1 MESLDDLDAL
11 ALRKKPKPIGW
22 FAAGAVVIAGAG
34 FVFAYYMPLR
44 QAQAEL
50 TSRHE
55 ALAQKSHELDAT
67 LKKTRAELDK
77 LTDEHGSL
85 SREVTGEKD
94 KERTRQAELDGAKS
108 ATEQALAPFAKS
120 SGATYRVGAHGVHVT
135 FPAATFFKSPA
146 KVPLPRAVGIVCA
159 AAKGLG
165 VSPTSSLRI
174 ALDADGGDDAAR
186 KGAAEQAA
194 GLAGLA
200 ATRCKIAP
208 ERVVFEVRRPADGA
222 ELHTELT
229 IVVPAK
235 GS

>member
-22 FAAGAVVIAGAG
+22 FVAGAVAIAGAG
-34 FVFAYYMPLR
+34 FVFAYYLPLR

-50 TSRHE
+50 TARHE
-55 ALAQKSHELDAT
+55 ALAQKSHELDAS
-67 LKKTRAELDK
+67 LKQTRSELAK

-94 KERTRQAELDGAKS
+94 KARVRQTELDSAKS
-108 ATEQALAPFAKS
+108 ATEQAFAPFSKS
-120 SGATYRVGAHGVHVT
+120 SGASYRVGAHGVHVT
-135 FPAATFFKSPA
+135 FPKATFFRSPA
-146 KVPLPRAVGIVCA
+146 KAPLPRAAGVVCA
-159 AAKGLG
+159 AGKALG

-174 ALDADGGDDAAR
+174 TLDADGGDDAAR
-186 KGAAEQAA
+186 KTAAEQAA
-194 GLAGLA
+194 ALATLA

-235 GS
+235 GG

>member
-11 ALRKKPKPIGW
+11 ALRKKPKPVGW
-22 FAAGAVVIAGAG
+22 FVAGAVAIAGAG
-34 FVFAYYMPLR
+34 FVFAYYLPLR

-50 TSRHE
+50 TARYE
-55 ALAQKSHELDAT
+55 TLAQKSHELDTT
-67 LKKTRAELDK
+67 LKKTRADLGK

-94 KERTRQAELDGAKS
+94 KARARTAELDTAKS
-108 ATEQALAPFAKS
+108 ASEQALAPFAKS
-120 SGATYRVGAHGVHVT
+120 SGAIYRVGAHGVHIT

-146 KVPLPRAVGIVCA
+146 KVPLPRAAGIVCA
-159 AAKGLG
+159 AGKALG

-174 ALDADGGDDAAR
+174 TLDAEGGDDAAR
-186 KGAAEQAA
+186 KAAAEQAA
-194 GLAGLA
+194 ALANVA
-200 ATRCKIAP
+200 TTRCKVAP
-208 ERVVFEVRRPADGA
+208 ERVVFEVRRPAEGA

>member
-22 FAAGAVVIAGAG
+22 FVAGAVAIFGAG
-34 FVFAYYMPLR
+34 FVFAYYLPLR

-55 ALAQKSHELDAT
+55 ALAQKSHELDAS
-67 LKKTRAELDK
+67 LKKTRAELSK
-77 LTDEHGSL
+77 LTDDHGSL

-94 KERTRQAELDGAKS
+94 KARTRQAELDTAKS

-120 SGATYRVGAHGVHVT
+120 SGASYRLGAHGVHVT
-135 FPAATFFKSPA
+135 FPAATFFKSPSKA
-146 KVPLPRAVGIVCA
+146 PLPRAAGILCA
-159 AAKGLG
+159 AGKALG

-186 KGAAEQAA
+186 KAAAEQAA
-194 GLAGLA
+194 ALAGLA
-200 ATRCKIAP
+200 VGRCKVAA
-208 ERVVFEVRRPADGA
+208 ERVVFEVRRPAAGA

-229 IVVPAK
+229 IVIPAK